1 MKKHHSNTRKRS
13 VGGFTLV
20 ETMIASAGF
29 SVVMGVIMMGFVS
42 FSRVNALATDYAM
55 ARLTLSD
62 YMNMDLRRSTD
73 FQPTIIKDVT
83 RGGWLVD
90 EWGLPAVIFVPNFIS
105 STGTPNQPVKV
116 SLSATDWEAAKDAAI
131 ARGKLPPPNWAVG
144 YGSSATAR
152 MVVYEQ
158 ANGIITRREGWG
170 TATRPT
176 ATTVSWT
183 WSGTTPVPV
192 QVAKGVI
199 QVKGV
204 FQATQDLT
212 PEDLTELRPDDVVAA
227 FKANYT
233 IRYVPSNYSKSA
245 TQLNTIINNDIL
257 LRTQYFGL

>member
-176 ATTVSWT
+176 ATSSQE
-183 WSGTTPVPV
+183 SGCQNSAAERARTKRAASVRPVP
-192 QVAKGVI
+192 I
-199 QVKGV
+199 QTSVHNKPKPVSKTSRERSFNANFG
-204 FQATQDLT
+204 APLT
-212 PEDLTELRPDDVVAA
+212 FENDSLFVV
-227 FKANYT
+227 
-233 IRYVPSNYSKSA
+233 
-245 TQLNTIINNDIL
+245 
-257 LRTQYFGL
+257 